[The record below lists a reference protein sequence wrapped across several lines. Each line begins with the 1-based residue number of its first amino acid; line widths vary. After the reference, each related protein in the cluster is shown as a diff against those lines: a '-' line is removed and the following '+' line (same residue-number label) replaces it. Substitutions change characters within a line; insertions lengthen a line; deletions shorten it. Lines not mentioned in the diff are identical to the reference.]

1 MDKSKVLNEAL
12 KMLGMISL
20 KGDAVDVMAAA
31 KGNIRAVIAQIK
43 DDEELMKSDSFDREV
58 KNDG

>member
-1 MDKSKVLNEAL
+1 MEAKRALDEAL

-31 KGNIRAVIAQIK
+31 KGNIRAAIAQL
-43 DDEELMKSDSFDREV
+43 EEKMTEAEPMTKEV
-58 KNDG
+58 GV